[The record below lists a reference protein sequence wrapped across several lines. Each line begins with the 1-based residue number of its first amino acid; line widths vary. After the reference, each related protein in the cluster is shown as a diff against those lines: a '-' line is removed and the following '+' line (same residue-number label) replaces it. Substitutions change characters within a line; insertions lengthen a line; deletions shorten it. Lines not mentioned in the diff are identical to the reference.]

1 LFLGAIFILEKEI
14 IMNLYEELKW
24 RGLLYQQTDE
34 ELSEKLNIEKLT
46 FYLGADPTADSLHI
60 GHLLA
65 YLVAKRLEDYGHKP
79 ILVIGGGT
87 GLIGDPSFKS
97 QERKLLSIEDSLKN
111 AEGIAKQAKHLLP
124 EATIVNN
131 YDWLSSLNAI
141 EFLRDIGKH
150 FNVAYMMSKDSVKS
164 RIENGISFTEFSYQ
178 IIQAWDFE
186 HLFRNYNC
194 TLQIGGQDQ
203 WGNITAGMELIR
215 KIHTIDAKVYGITF
229 PLVTK
234 ADGTKFGKTE
244 SGAIWL
250 DKNKTSVYD
259 FYQYWLNTA
268 DQDVINRLKQFT
280 FLSQKDISDIEKS
293 LNEEPEKRLAQ
304 KTLAEEITKIV
315 HGENELKRAIKVTN
329 ALFSGDVNDLDI
341 DEIEMGFHNLDSIE
355 VDNEVILVDALI
367 DLKQVS
373 SKRQA
378 REMITSN
385 AISINGEKIN
395 DVEFV
400 IKKEDALHKKYT
412 IIRRGKKKYSVI
424 RFH

>member
-1 LFLGAIFILEKEI
+1 
-14 IMNLYEELKW
+14 
-24 RGLLYQQTDE
+24 
-34 ELSEKLNIEKLT
+34 
-46 FYLGADPTADSLHI
+46 
-60 GHLLA
+60 
-65 YLVAKRLEDYGHKP
+65 
-79 ILVIGGGT
+79 
-87 GLIGDPSFKS
+87 
-97 QERKLLSIEDSLKN
+97 
-111 AEGIAKQAKHLLP
+111 
-124 EATIVNN
+124 
-131 YDWLSSLNAI
+131 
-141 EFLRDIGKH
+141 
-150 FNVAYMMSKDSVKS
+150 
-164 RIENGISFTEFSYQ
+164 
-178 IIQAWDFE
+178 
-186 HLFRNYNC
+186 
-194 TLQIGGQDQ
+194 
-203 WGNITAGMELIR
+203 
-215 KIHTIDAKVYGITF
+215 
-229 PLVTK
+229 
-234 ADGTKFGKTE
+234 

-315 HGENELKRAIKVTN
+315 HGENELRRAIKVTN

>member
-1 LFLGAIFILEKEI
+1 
-14 IMNLYEELKW
+14 MNLYEELKW

-34 ELSEKLNIEKLT
+34 ELSEKLNSEKLT

-97 QERKLLSIEDSLKN
+97 QERKLLSIADSLKN

-164 RIENGISFTEFSYQ
+164 RIEKGISFTEFSYQ

-280 FLSQKDISDIEKS
+280 FLSQEDISDIEKS

-355 VDNEVILVDALI
+355 ADNEVILVDALI